1 METRSRKLR
10 SCHFEIKSDHVQAL
24 IFADHSDSEE
34 DVLDDEDIQFLGRFA
49 GMLCK
54 VSSVCDLLIC
64 WHLGE
69 HQHCLMSVLM
79 ALIIMSF
86 MLDKADVVFVRKTH
100 VWPVQSVTRNY
111 TKSAA
116 YYIIQFRLSLLTNS
130 NTIVL
135 QLYWTKTVW

>member
-1 METRSRKLR
+1 M
-10 SCHFEIKSDHVQAL
+10 
-24 IFADHSDSEE
+24 
-34 DVLDDEDIQFLGRFA
+34 
-49 GMLCK
+49 
-54 VSSVCDLLIC
+54 CDLLIC
-64 WHLGE
+64 WHLEGE
-69 HQHCLMSVLM
+69 HQHCPMSVLM
-79 ALIIMSF
+79 ALIIMSY

-135 QLYWTKTVW
+135 QQLY